1 MGFCTYAERA
11 NSSGGSA
18 YCCYLGAWL
27 KFYVA
32 SLSFVQLLILQPC
45 AACRRSL
52 LQKRHA
58 VDPSLLDLLSGSSFL
73 DQP

>member
-27 KFYVA
+27 IFCEA
-32 SLSFVQLLILQPC
+32 SLSFVQLLILRPC
-45 AACRRSL
+45 AAYRRFR

-58 VDPSLLDLLSGSSFL
+58 VDPNLLDLLSSEI
-73 DQP
+73 